1 MLKKLKCMNEIR
13 INLFLFMISLFYHKF
28 KLSFLS
34 NVRVRI
40 LTEKGVMLMK
50 KLHYIFMTVFC
61 ILLVCSGCGKKA
73 EIKSSPFLDHIQLSV
88 NEKSLT
94 NKNNTHVYQVSLV
107 NSDGKEVDVDSVNF
121 KMEMKS
127 MNHHVEASMKKINKG
142 IYEVSLELPMEGTW
156 SKQITLKK
164 GKNERKV
171 SIR

>member
-1 MLKKLKCMNEIR
+1 
-13 INLFLFMISLFYHKF
+13 
-28 KLSFLS
+28 
-34 NVRVRI
+34 
-40 LTEKGVMLMK
+40 MK
-50 KLHYIFMTVFC
+50 KLLYIFVTMLC

-73 EIKSSPFLDHIQLSV
+73 EFKSSPFLDQIQLSI
-88 NEKSLT
+88 NEKKLT
-94 NKNNTHVYQVSLV
+94 NKDQTHVYQVNLV

-127 MNHHVEASMKKINKG
+127 MNHHVEASMKKINTG

>member
-1 MLKKLKCMNEIR
+1 MLNYQLTKKKI
-13 INLFLFMISLFYHKF
+13 
-28 KLSFLS
+28 
-34 NVRVRI
+34 
-40 LTEKGVMLMK
+40 
-50 KLHYIFMTVFC
+50 
-61 ILLVCSGCGKKA
+61 
-73 EIKSSPFLDHIQLSV
+73 
-88 NEKSLT
+88 T
-94 NKNNTHVYQVSLV
+94 NKNHTYVYQVNLV